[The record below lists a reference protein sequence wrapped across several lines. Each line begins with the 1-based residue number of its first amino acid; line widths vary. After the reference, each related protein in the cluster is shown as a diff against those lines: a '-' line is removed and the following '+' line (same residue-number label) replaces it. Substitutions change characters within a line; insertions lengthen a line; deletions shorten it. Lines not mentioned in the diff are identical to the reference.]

1 MNAACLCYAAGNA
14 AYDRPM
20 STQYLVPAIAVIALG
35 LVGCQSTPTHVPAP
49 PTQPQLISAA
59 PLSIEDSC
67 RVDGAVLV
75 EYTVL
80 RDGQTANV
88 DLDSAP
94 ECAKQALTAWVQSY
108 RYAPQSAEVATR
120 FEWIL
125 VSAKR
130 GS

>member
-1 MNAACLCYAAGNA
+1 MNTRY
-14 AYDRPM
+14 
-20 STQYLVPAIAVIALG
+20 SIPAISLLVAFG
-35 LVGCQSTPTHVPAP
+35 LVGCQSTPTGVPAP
-49 PTQPQLISAA
+49 PPQPQLISAA

-67 RVDGAVLV
+67 HVEGAVLV

-80 RDGQTANV
+80 RSGQAANV
-88 DLDSAP
+88 DIASAP
-94 ECAKQALTAWVQSY
+94 DCARDALSAWVSSY
-108 RYAPQSAEVATR
+108 RYAPQASDVPAR

>member
-1 MNAACLCYAAGNA
+1 
-14 AYDRPM
+14 M
-20 STQYLVPAIAVIALG
+20 STRYLVPAISLIALG
-35 LVGCQSTPTHVPAP
+35 LVGCQSTPTHIPAP
-49 PTQPQLISAA
+49 PAQPQLISAA
-59 PLSIEDSC
+59 PLSLADSC

-80 RDGQTANV
+80 RNGQTANL
-88 DLDSAP
+88 DLESAP
-94 ECAKQALTAWVQSY
+94 ECARQALTAWVQSY
-108 RYAPQSAEVATR
+108 RYAPQSADVATR

>member
-1 MNAACLCYAAGNA
+1 MISLMNTRHCF
-14 AYDRPM
+14 
-20 STQYLVPAIAVIALG
+20 PAISCLIALG
-35 LVGCQSTPTHVPAP
+35 LVGCQSAPTRIPAP
-49 PTQPQLISAA
+49 PAQPQLISAA

-80 RDGQTANV
+80 RNGQTANV
-88 DLDSAP
+88 DLASAP
-94 ECAKQALTAWVQSY
+94 DCARDALTAWVNSY
-108 RYAPQSAEVATR
+108 RYAPQRADVSAR